1 MKCWQTVQVWL
12 CAVTITISQVSR
24 KISYQLTFCQHVPS
38 KFDFKKSLQSLIFPT
53 SGPVQQS
60 YKEAVKGTVR
70 MAAAVGSNSSTCRP
84 VPGRQV
90 IIISPCSGTMTSLS
104 LFLCIAGWYTV
115 CSFFIYLPF
124 HLVLYLL
131 MYLFARV
138 FNVCTHTCT
147 RGITWKMN
155 MHMCLSMPWH
165 LTCYR
170 RAISILKSQPAFISY
185 NVLTL

>member
-1 MKCWQTVQVWL
+1 M
-12 CAVTITISQVSR
+12 
-24 KISYQLTFCQHVPS
+24 
-38 KFDFKKSLQSLIFPT
+38 FPT

-90 IIISPCSGTMTSLS
+90 IIPLHAVERWH
-104 LFLCIAGWYTV
+104 LFLSDCMYCRMIYTHV
-115 CSFFIYLPF
+115 HPSQEPDILYLFGVHSCLFILYLSTF
-124 HLVLYLL
+124 SSNLVLYLM